1 VTAIF
6 LSGAL
11 SAAQAPA
18 QALKPGYVG
27 SDACAAC
34 HDELSTAFQKNPH
47 HQLQVTNT
55 WKWKGMACEACHG
68 PGAKHAET
76 ADPAFIT
83 NPAKL
88 PPLKAAEICLQC
100 HGNQPERNGRVQS
113 AHARNEISCL
123 SCHAMHKGPERLL
136 PIRASDINRLCAT
149 CHTAVWTQFMR
160 PYKHRLDTGS
170 MSCVDC
176 HNPHG
181 SFLPKMLATVA
192 GNQIACFKCH
202 GNLRGPFTYE
212 HPPVKTE
219 GCWRCHEPHG
229 SQNPRMLVR
238 ADVRFVCLECH
249 ANIAVGKTIGGVP
262 PAFHNLAS
270 PRFQNCTICHTKI
283 HGSFVDPVLE
293 R

>member
-6 LSGAL
+6 LSGTL
-11 SAAQAPA
+11 QGAQAPA
-18 QALKPGYVG
+18 QALKPGYAG

-34 HDELSTAFQKNPH
+34 HPDLSTDFSKNPH
-47 HQLQVTNT
+47 HYVQTTKT
-55 WKWKGMACEACHG
+55 WGYQGMACEACHG

-88 PPLKAAEICLQC
+88 QPLKAAEICLKC
-100 HGNQPERNGRVQS
+100 HTGSPDRAGRVNTQ
-113 AHARNEISCL
+113 HIKNQVTCVT
-123 SCHAMHKGPERLL
+123 CHAMHKGPERLR
-136 PIRASDINRLCAT
+136 PVRAADINKLCAS
-149 CHTAVWTQFMR
+149 CHTSVWATFQR
-160 PYKHRLDTGS
+160 PFKHRLDVGT
-170 MSCVDC
+170 MSCADC
-176 HNPHG
+176 HDPHG
-181 SFLPKMLATVA
+181 SLLPRMLRTVA
-192 GNQIACFKCH
+192 GDQLACFKCH
-202 GNLRGPFTYE
+202 SRLRGPFTYE
-212 HPPVKTE
+212 HPPVKQE

-238 ADVRFVCLECH
+238 ADVRFLCLECH
-249 ANIAVGKTIGGVP
+249 SNITAGKAIGGVP

-270 PRFQNCTICHTKI
+270 PRFRNCTICHTKI